1 MTGKW
6 MGALLASVAMLAP
19 VTVQA
24 QDLAAGAA
32 IVASAGPDSLA
43 DTANQSDRGDRRG
56 GGWGGRGGG
65 GGRGNA
71 QAPTSQPSPQPAPQ
85 WQGRRGGGNW
95 NGGGQASVPAP
106 DQAPRWQGRRGGSN
120 WNGGGQVNA
129 PSAPTADQAPRWQ
142 GRRGGGNDNGVNW
155 QQRDRGQPPVVAPQA
170 PRRDPSADGWRGQRW
185 QGDNR
190 SAVNNRGND
199 NNRGRYDGRQWDR
212 NRDGQV
218 DNRWDRNDNGRV
230 DRRFDRDRDGRN
242 DRYDRYDNRRNYGRG
257 DYGRGQWNNRWRDD
271 RRYDWRSYRDRN
283 ASLFRLGRYYSPY
296 NNWSY
301 RRLSIGFSLW
311 PLFYSDRYWINDP
324 SYYSLPDVYG
334 PYRWVRY
341 YDDALLVDVQSGE
354 VVDVINNF
362 FW

>member
-1 MTGKW
+1 MMTGKW

-24 QDLAAGAA
+24 QDLAASAA
-32 IVASAGPDSLA
+32 IVVGAGHAGPT

-56 GGWGGRGGG
+56 WGGRGGG
-65 GGRGNA
+65 GGGRGNWQGNA
-71 QAPTSQPSPQPAPQ
+71 QSPAAQPSPQPSPQ

-95 NGGGQASVPAP
+95 DGGGQVTVPAP
-106 DQAPRWQGRRGGSN
+106 DQAPRWQGRRGGGN
-120 WNGGGQVNA
+120 WNGGGQVN
-129 PSAPTADQAPRWQ
+129 APTADQAPRWQ
-142 GRRGGGNDNGVNW
+142 GRRGGDW
-155 QQRDRGQPPVVAPQA
+155 QQRDRGQPPVVAPQ
-170 PRRDPSADGWRGQRW
+170 PQRPLPSADGWRGQRW

-190 SAVNNRGND
+190 GDVNNGA
-199 NNRGRYDGRQWDR
+199 RYDGRQWDR

-218 DNRWDRNDNGRV
+218 DRRWDRNNNGRV
-230 DRRFDRDRDGRN
+230 DRRYDRDRDGRY

-257 DYGRGQWNNRWRDD
+257 DYGRGLWNNRWRDD

-301 RRLSIGFSLW
+301 RRVSIGFSLW

-324 SYYSLPDVYG
+324 GYYSLPDVYG
-334 PYRWVRY
+334 PYRWIRY
-341 YDDALLVDVQSGE
+341 YDDALLVDVQTGE
-354 VVDVINNF
+354 VIDVINNF